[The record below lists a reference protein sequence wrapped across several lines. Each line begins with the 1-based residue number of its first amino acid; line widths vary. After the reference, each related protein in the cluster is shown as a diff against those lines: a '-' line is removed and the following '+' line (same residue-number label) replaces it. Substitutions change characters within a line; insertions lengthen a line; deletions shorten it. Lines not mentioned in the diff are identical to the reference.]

1 MRTLTLSLLIL
12 FVSLTAQAL
21 SKTVGETV
29 EYKAD
34 GTVLKG
40 YLAYDDSVKGKRPGV
55 LIVPEWW
62 GLNDYVK
69 KRADMIAGLGY
80 TALAVDMYGSGKNS
94 EHPADAQKF
103 AAEVMNNM
111 AIGEKRFNA
120 ALLFLKKQPTV
131 NPDEIAAIGYCFGGA
146 IVLHMARTGAD
157 LDGVVSFHGNL
168 GSMYKAQPDT
178 VKAKLLVLT
187 GGDDNFVTPEEVDAF
202 RKEMDAAHADYEI
215 IVYPG
220 AKHSFT
226 NPDADRLGK
235 ENDLPIAYNEDA
247 DKKSWAEMKEF
258 LKSIFQTGSN

>member
-1 MRTLTLSLLIL
+1 MRLFSCAFLIFFTLLAS
-12 FVSLTAQAL
+12 QAH
-21 SKTVGETV
+21 SKVVGETV
-29 EYKAD
+29 EYKTN

-55 LIVPEWW
+55 LLVHEWW
-62 GLNDYVK
+62 GLNNYVR

-80 TALAVDMYGSGKNS
+80 TALAVDMYGDGKNS

-120 ALLFLKKQPTV
+120 ALEFLKKQPTV

-146 IVLHMARTGAD
+146 IALHMARIGTD

-168 GSMYKAQPDT
+168 GSTYKALPDA
-178 VKAKLLVLT
+178 VKAKILVLT
-187 GGDDNFVTPEEVDAF
+187 GGDDNYVPPEEVDAF

-226 NPDADRLGK
+226 NPDSDRLGK
-235 ENDLPIAYNEDA
+235 ENDLSIAYNEEA
-247 DKKSWAEMKEF
+247 DKKSWAEMQKF
-258 LKSIFQTGSN
+258 LKEIFNQGSN